1 MTKTPNFTGWN
12 AMILAEEDGNCERLK
27 RQLHLLGMSVS
38 MQWKPLAGEALPDL
52 VLIDADRGWDELL
65 PWTAENPLRPVV
77 GLLGSEAPGRISW
90 ANRQGCGAL
99 IAKPVTASAIF
110 PALVLAVSIHE
121 ERMAARMREAHLAER
136 LKLRP
141 VVHAA
146 IARLKSERGLDDDK
160 AYAVLRDF
168 AMRRRVPV
176 EQIAAFFLGGSESLR
191 EAV

>member
-1 MTKTPNFTGWN
+1 MMKTPNFTGWK
-12 AMILAEEDGNCERLK
+12 AMILSEEDGNCERLK
-27 RQLHLLGMSVS
+27 RQLGLLGMDVS
-38 MQWKPLAGEALPDL
+38 IQWRPLAGEPLPDL

-65 PWTAENPLRPVV
+65 PWTADTPLRPVV

-90 ANRQGCGAL
+90 ALRQGCGAL

-121 ERMAARMREAHLAER
+121 ERMAARQREAHLLER

-146 IARLKSERGLDDDK
+146 MARLKSERGLDDEK

>member
-12 AMILAEEDGNCERLK
+12 AMILAEEDGNCERLR
-27 RQLHLLGMSVS
+27 RQLNLLGMRVA

-65 PWTAENPLRPVV
+65 PWTSENPLRPVV

-90 ANRQGCGAL
+90 AIRQGCGAL
-99 IAKPVTASAIF
+99 IAKPVTAAAIF

-121 ERMAARMREAHLAER
+121 ERVAARMREAHLAER

-146 IARLKSERGLDDDK
+146 MARLKSERGLDDDK